1 MASPSSCAEVVRS
14 GTAWWVT
21 CYLPFSGKDVWAAA
35 IDAADD
41 PAVVELQALGA
52 RNAKEWLRPIVAGL
66 AKSKLLAHG
75 LTQREAVDCAWM
87 LCGMDSYFRATR
99 GLGWNDDHYERW
111 LERILQ
117 LQLIGTAD

>member
-1 MASPSSCAEVVRS
+1 
-14 GTAWWVT
+14 
-21 CYLPFSGKDVWAAA
+21 VWAAA

-52 RNAKEWLRPIVAGL
+52 RKAKEWLRPIVAGL

-111 LERILQ
+111 LKRILQ
-117 LQLIGTAD
+117 LQLIGTADGGRARPHACEIAES